1 MFEDFGN
8 PEDND
13 EIGYGIRQWQP
24 LSPVQGTNGDSPDDS
39 ITGPP
44 ESRNFRISDMRGCK
58 RLLAWLMVLPPGSL
72 ALLM

>member
-13 EIGYGIRQWQP
+13 ETGYGIRQWQP
-24 LSPVQGTNGDSPDDS
+24 LSPVQVTNGNRSDDS
-39 ITGPP
+39 ITCPP

>member
-1 MFEDFGN
+1 MLEDLGN

-44 ESRNFRISDMRGCK
+44 ESRNFRISDDEG
-58 RLLAWLMVLPPGSL
+58 L
-72 ALLM
+72 

>member
-13 EIGYGIRQWQP
+13 ETGYGIRQRQP
-24 LSPVQGTNGDSPDDS
+24 LFPVQFTNGNSSDDS
-39 ITGPP
+39 ITSPL
-44 ESRNFRISDMRGCK
+44 ESRNLRISDDEGLK
-58 RLLAWLMVLPPGSL
+58 VVAGWSMVLPPGSL

>member
-13 EIGYGIRQWQP
+13 ETGYGIRQWQP
-24 LSPVQGTNGDSPDDS
+24 LSLFQVTNGNRSDDS